1 MASSW
6 KLVAHAPK
14 AKVHAALLAHEEIE
28 EWDPEIVVTGHEIAE
43 DRPDEWV
50 LEAYL
55 PRRPRKADREAVAAL
70 FGGTAPALIAEE
82 VPETDWVTESQKGVA
97 PIRAGRFHVHTPD
110 HPASDAP
117 GVTSFESPPARPSA
131 PGSTRP
137 RPAA

>member
-14 AKVHAALLAHEEIE
+14 AVVHAALLAHEEVE

-55 PRRPRKADREAVAAL
+55 PRRPGKADGEAVAAM
-70 FGGTAPALIAEE
+70 FAGKAPAFLTEQFTQADW
-82 VPETDWVTESQKGVA
+82 ETQSQ
-97 PIRAGRFHVHTPD
+97 RAV
-110 HPASDAP
+110 
-117 GVTSFESPPARPSA
+117 
-131 PGSTRP
+131 
-137 RPAA
+137 